1 LKITF
6 LGTGTSMGVPMI
18 ACDCEVCRSTDSK
31 DKRTRSSVKIE
42 VDGKVIVVDTGPD
55 FRQQMLSS
63 NTKRLNAILFTHE
76 HKDHTAGLDDVRAF
90 NWINRE
96 PSYLFGEE
104 RTLEALKNE
113 YAYAFKAKEEKYPG
127 APELFMNEIG
137 LDAFEAAGNMVQ
149 PIRVFHHKMPVLG
162 YRTGDFS
169 YVTDA
174 SNIPAESMDLL
185 RNSKV
190 LVLNALR
197 IKPHIS
203 HFSLKQ
209 AIEVIQELAPERAYL
224 THISHHMG
232 FHSKVSKQ
240 LPPNIHLGYDG
251 LEIEI

>member
-18 ACDCEVCRSTDSK
+18 ACDCEVCRSSDAR

-42 VDGKVIVVDTGPD
+42 VDDKVIVVDAGPD

-96 PSYLFGEE
+96 PAYLFGEE
-104 RTLEALKNE
+104 RVLEALKTE
-113 YAYAFKAKEEKYPG
+113 YAYAFKDKEEKYPG
-127 APELFMNEIG
+127 APELFLNEIG
-137 LDAFEAAGNMVQ
+137 LNAFESAGSQVQ

-162 YRTGDFS
+162 FRIGDFS

-174 SNIPAESMDLL
+174 SFIPNESMDLL

-197 IKPHIS
+197 IKPHVS
-203 HFSLKQ
+203 HFSLSQ
-209 AIEVIQELAPERAYL
+209 AIEVINELAPEQAYL

-232 FHSKVSKQ
+232 FHAEVSKQ

-251 LEIEI
+251 LEIEV